1 MRWKMAQ
8 FIKEY
13 VVVGGGSAGWIAAS
27 CLARVLLKTPK
38 GGYKIT
44 LIESSDI
51 PIVGV
56 GEATIPSVQDLL
68 RFLNIDETDFIKE
81 TNATY
86 KLAIRFKDWSHIGGD
101 YWHPFGDFGP
111 LVENSALYLHWLQQR
126 QQKSDIP
133 PLYDISICAVAAKN
147 NKFALPDKNGQSVR
161 NWLNYAYHFDAGLF
175 AEYLKGYGKAKGVNH
190 IIGTI
195 DNVEQDEIG
204 QIKTLNLKD
213 GRKVSGDFFFDCTG
227 FSALLIDKTLG
238 SSYEDWTGFL
248 PVDTALAVPSEKTSP
263 LNPYTLSTA
272 REAGWT
278 WRIPLQS
285 RIGNGYVYS
294 SRHTDEES
302 ARNILLNALDSKP
315 LADIRKIN
323 FRAGR
328 RKETWVKNCVA
339 LGLASGFLEPLES
352 TAIHLVIASIFKFF
366 EHLPQTNDYEYLRK
380 HYNQKFI
387 TDIEEIRDFIILHY
401 YVSKRNDSEFWNY
414 VTNMQVPDS
423 LINKIEIFKQ
433 QGKVFTSQTDLF
445 RAGSW
450 VSVMVGMGLLQE
462 YQLPILETIPN
473 DFSTR
478 IINDVANAIANDIN
492 NAQSHDVFLSNQL
505 KR

>member
-1 MRWKMAQ
+1 MV
-8 FIKEY
+8 I
-13 VVVGGGSAGWIAAS
+13 VGGGTAGWMTAA
-27 CLARVLLKTPK
+27 LMGKLLMGKVQ
-38 GGYKIT
+38 
-44 LIESSDI
+44 IELVESDEI
-51 PIVGV
+51 GIIGV

-68 RFLNIDETDFIKE
+68 RFLNIDEKDFIKE

-101 YWHPFGDFGP
+101 YWHPFGEYGP

-126 QQKSDIP
+126 QQKSEIP
-133 PLYDISICAVAAKN
+133 SLYDISICAVAAKN

-190 IIGTI
+190 VIGTI
-195 DNVEQDEIG
+195 GEVAQDDEG
-204 QIKTLNLKD
+204 KIKSLILND
-213 GRKVSGDFFFDCTG
+213 GRQINGDFFFDCTG

-238 SSYEDWTGFL
+238 SNYEDWTDYL
-248 PVDTALAVPSEKTSP
+248 PVDTALAVPSEAVSP

-302 ARNILLNALDSKP
+302 AKNVLLNALDSKQI
-315 LADIRKIN
+315 ADIRKIS

-366 EHLPQTNDYEYLRK
+366 EHLPQTMDYEYLRS

-401 YVSKRNDSEFWNY
+401 CVSKRDDSDFWKY
-414 VTNMQVPDS
+414 VKGMQIPDS
-423 LINKIEIFKQ
+423 LRNKIEIFKQ

-450 VSVMVGMGLLQE
+450 VSVMVGMGLSQE

-473 DFSTR
+473 DFSSR
-478 IINDVANAIANDIN
+478 IINDVANAIASEIK
-492 NAQSHDVFLSNQL
+492 NAQSHDVYLSNLL
-505 KR
+505 KI